1 MSLPPVAYADYEVW
15 GGTLGEDAFD
25 ASLRAAVSA
34 VHAVIGANEPAD
46 ADDED
51 AYARAVCAAADV
63 DAAYGASGGIG
74 EGLASVTLGKFSA
87 SLGSAASGASAYD
100 VDMARAVRRELVG
113 SSLLY
118 QGIA

>member
-1 MSLPPVAYADYEVW
+1 MALPSVSYDDYGTW
-15 GGTLGEDAFD
+15 GGTLDKDAFA
-25 ASLRAAVSA
+25 ASLRPALASVRD
-34 VHAVIGANEPAD
+34 VIGYNEPLG

-51 AYARAVCAAADV
+51 AYRRAVCAAVEV
-63 DAAYGASGGIG
+63 DAYYGASGGVG

-87 SLGSAASGASAYD
+87 ALGSAASGASAYD